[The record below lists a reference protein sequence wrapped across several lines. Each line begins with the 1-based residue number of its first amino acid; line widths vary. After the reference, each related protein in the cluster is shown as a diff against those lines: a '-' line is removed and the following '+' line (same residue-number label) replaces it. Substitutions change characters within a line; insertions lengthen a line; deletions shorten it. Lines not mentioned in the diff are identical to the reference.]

1 MTDEQPDTQP
11 EQQDTQAE
19 EPKNITSPPGGK
31 THEATTPPGQGERD
45 EEAVRKGEDQLDQ
58 AGGGH

>member
-1 MTDEQPDTQP
+1 MTDYRED
-11 EQQDTQAE
+11 
-19 EPKNITSPPGGK
+19 EPGEGEKKDITAPPGGK

-45 EEAVRKGEDQLDQ
+45 EDAIREGEEKLDQ